1 MREIKFKVWNRI
13 SKVMGYVHS
22 IDFAEEE
29 VKVRVDNPS
38 ITQETGLSFDFRYWN
53 FDAIELMQFTGLYDK
68 NGVEIYEGDLVKIPN
83 DYELYGQFAGEA
95 REIFYNEGG
104 FRLKPK
110 WNKNYKGNYLES
122 GIDYEVIG
130 NVHEERSKK

>member
-1 MREIKFKVWNRI
+1 MREIKFRAWNRI

-68 NGVEIYEGDLVKIPN
+68 NGKEIYEGDLVKTIYNDSVYEVQWNDMLTGFIPLIR
-83 DYELYGQFAGEA
+83 YVH
-95 REIFYNEGG
+95 
-104 FRLKPK
+104 
-110 WNKNYKGNYLES
+110 
-122 GIDYEVIG
+122 EVIG
-130 NVHEERSKK
+130 NIYEQEGGK